1 MAKKKIDGAATAASE
16 PAVSVTGSLDTAP
29 KFDAVNYGVIS
40 IDTAIKT
47 EANDQSSSEYGT
59 FESIRIIV
67 STPAERDLNILI
79 EAQKIRRDPAR
90 FMAAK
95 ALPAAQK
102 HYIV

>member
-1 MAKKKIDGAATAASE
+1 MAKKKIADTVATVE
-16 PAVSVTGSLDTAP
+16 LDVSGVVNPMALTAP
-29 KFDAVNYGVIS
+29 AGVTFSPIS
-40 IDTAIKT
+40 A
-47 EANDQSSSEYGT
+47 
-59 FESIRIIV
+59 
-67 STPAERDLNILI
+67 TPAERDLSILI

>member
-16 PAVSVTGSLDTAP
+16 PEVSGAVSLGTALTAASMDTA
-29 KFDAVNYGVIS
+29 
-40 IDTAIKT
+40 TAARQELKDNM
-47 EANDQSSSEYGT
+47 ANT
-59 FESIRIIV
+59 LNLPCVTTIL
-67 STPAERDLNILI
+67 AERDLNILI

-95 ALPAAQK
+95 ALPQAQK

>member
-16 PAVSVTGSLDTAP
+16 PEVSGVVSVGTEPTLDTQG
-29 KFDAVNYGVIS
+29 YGVLSAEAAKIIPSGVICNSAS
-40 IDTAIKT
+40 IM
-47 EANDQSSSEYGT
+47 
-59 FESIRIIV
+59 
-67 STPAERDLNILI
+67 STPAERDLSILI

>member
-1 MAKKKIDGAATAASE
+1 MAKKSIKPVCSGGPTAETAATVE
-16 PAVSVTGSLDTAP
+16 LDVSGVVNPMALTAP
-29 KFDAVNYGVIS
+29 AGLVLNSIS
-40 IDTAIKT
+40 IMP
-47 EANDQSSSEYGT
+47 
-59 FESIRIIV
+59 
-67 STPAERDLNILI
+67 TPAERDLNTLI